1 MPQLAFLTRK
11 VSQRISH
18 PPHQFIL
25 AKAFELP
32 THIKKRPAIAERL
45 YAVLERNLNCSED
58 EFCNEE
64 KSDYRNGD
72 IFLLVVACA
81 KSDYN
86 ISYGTDTDTVSY

>member
-1 MPQLAFLTRK
+1 MPQLTFLTRK

-18 PPHQFIL
+18 LPHQFIL

-45 YAVLERNLNCSED
+45 YAGLERILNCSED